1 MPILGTIASQISG
14 HLTPPDTGAMFPLGM
29 VQVGSAGSSEIQF
42 ASIPSTYTH
51 LQIRIMAKLT
61 DTGGVGGYAG
71 IRFNSDASSSN
82 YTYHR
87 LKGDGSSASAYGAS
101 TGTFDWIVNER
112 ITSSH
117 SNFDTQEHGVLIV
130 DILDYKNTSK
140 YKTVRNFGGYD
151 SNGTG
156 EILLTSGLW
165 LNTAA
170 ISNIKVLPSAGNF
183 AQYSSIALYG
193 IKGA

>member
-1 MPILGTIASQISG
+1 MPILGITASQITG
-14 HLTPPDTGAMFPLGM
+14 RLTPPDTGAMFPLGM
-29 VQVGSAGSSEIQF
+29 VQVGSGGSSQIEF

-61 DTGGVGGYAG
+61 DTANQGGYAG
-71 IRFNSDASSSN
+71 VRFNSDASSSN
-82 YTYHR
+82 YTFHR
-87 LKGDGSSASAYGAS
+87 LKGDGSSATAYGS
-101 TGTFDWIVNER
+101 GTGTFDWIVNER
-112 ITSSH
+112 IASSH
-117 SNFDTQEHGVLIV
+117 SNFATEEHGVLII

>member
-1 MPILGTIASQISG
+1 MPILGTVASQISG
-14 HLTPPDTGAMFPLGM
+14 HLTPPDTGAMFPIGM

-61 DTGGVGGYAG
+61 DTSGVGGYAG
-71 IRFNSDASSSN
+71 VRFNNDASSSN

-87 LKGDGSSASAYGAS
+87 LKGDGSSASAYGAG

-156 EILLTSGLW
+156 EVLLTSGLW

-170 ISNIKVLPSAGNF
+170 ISNIKILPSTTNF
-183 AQYSSIALYG
+183 AQYTQAALYG
-193 IKGA
+193 IL

>member
-1 MPILGTIASQISG
+1 MPILGTVASQISG
-14 HLTPPDTGAMFPLGM
+14 HLTPPDAGAMFPLGM

-61 DTGGVGGYAG
+61 DTSGVGGYAG

-87 LKGDGSSASAYGAS
+87 LKGDGSGASAYGAG

-156 EILLTSGLW
+156 EVLLTSGLW

-170 ISNIKVLPSAGNF
+170 ISNIKILPSTTNF
-183 AQYSSIALYG
+183 AQYTQAALYG
-193 IKGA
+193 IK